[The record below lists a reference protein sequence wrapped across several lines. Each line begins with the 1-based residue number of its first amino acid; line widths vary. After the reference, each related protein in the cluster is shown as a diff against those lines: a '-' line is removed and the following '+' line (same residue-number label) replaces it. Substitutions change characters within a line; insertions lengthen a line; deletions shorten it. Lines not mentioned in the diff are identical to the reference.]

1 MTFVKKLLYI
11 AVTCLIFFLPLQTR
25 YIFSVGHLGKYA
37 SEYQTVSLYGTELLV
52 WIIVLLGLKIYGHDM
67 YQSFVAR
74 PRKKKICAGSIVLL
88 VAVSC
93 LGSVN
98 RIVSIYVVYHWVMLM
113 VAGAVVY
120 RVAQEVGYKLWY
132 AISAQG
138 ALQAFVGL
146 YQFFTQTLAGSK
158 WLGMSTQLPQTLGV
172 SVIENAT
179 GRWLRAY
186 GSFGWPTSLGIFL
199 AVALVVSIALFEKIK
214 NKTERGVM
222 LVCILSMTAGLVVTF
237 ARGAWCATAAG
248 LLVLFLVRAHQD
260 ADLPVTTR
268 YQRGRDLLA
277 MYFVVGLMAAS
288 YVGVLQPIVVTRVQA
303 NSFLEQRSVSERVS
317 QYRDAALSIF
327 HHPFFGVG
335 PGAYT
340 SYVFIQYPERDAA
353 GYQPVHSVYAL
364 ALAELGVP
372 AAVLIAYT
380 ILCWLW
386 RRLLS
391 ATAEVRYEPEE
402 SSALKALYMLVI
414 ASASLERV
422 IVSIAAVRSSDFP

>member
-1 MTFVKKLLYI
+1 
-11 AVTCLIFFLPLQTR
+11 
-25 YIFSVGHLGKYA
+25 
-37 SEYQTVSLYGTELLV
+37 
-52 WIIVLLGLKIYGHDM
+52 
-67 YQSFVAR
+67 
-74 PRKKKICAGSIVLL
+74 
-88 VAVSC
+88 
-93 LGSVN
+93 
-98 RIVSIYVVYHWVMLM
+98 
-113 VAGAVVY
+113 
-120 RVAQEVGYKLWY
+120 
-132 AISAQG
+132 
-138 ALQAFVGL
+138 
-146 YQFFTQTLAGSK
+146 
-158 WLGMSTQLPQTLGV
+158 
-172 SVIENAT
+172 
-179 GRWLRAY
+179 
-186 GSFGWPTSLGIFL
+186 LGIFL

-386 RRLLS
+386 RRLFS
-391 ATAEVRYEPEE
+391 AELMALCTCLAVAGLFDHWLVSMWGGWLLVVMVLVTVDGSYSSRYF
-402 SSALKALYMLVI
+402 LDNDHV
-414 ASASLERV
+414 
-422 IVSIAAVRSSDFP
+422 